1 MLIDKINIWN
11 HSTVD
16 PRRKRRS
23 LRNTKARFLEEL
35 EESDIAEALFTD
47 SDDLESLDQYQEPV
61 YQESEYSES
70 IQTVPDYK
78 MSPSSSESKQP
89 NIKTEVSSTGA
100 QYVISSLDGVTA
112 FTIEGKTF
120 QEGLGSDWHCAE
132 LGLKCV
138 EKDDVLYIPMKLLYE
153 RKGKEKDEFNDDKD
167 EFDEDKIKE
176 LLAKKTSDL
185 SVEEKEQIIN
195 YQRHHM
201 LETRKKLL
209 ELTQAHDRREK
220 ELAKQKN
227 KGIFDIVAEYLEKNQ
242 TGLGEPP
249 SGEEDE
255 VDPEDQEEKN
265 LHKLVKAFKAAGLGG
280 KETKWLEFPKFGGGE
295 DDPYE
300 WLDQYEAAC
309 EVNGIKDN
317 RMLDLLS
324 ASLEGPALSWWRAVR
339 KTIITWEAWKSEYRC
354 KRSFKYQFLSRFCGP
369 ERQQRWMGELRNC
382 KQRPGE
388 TVSEYYSKLQSAGYS
403 MVKKHDKE
411 LHKELKELKELL
423 TRSAQESCDLC
434 YKKGH
439 QAADCPQRSLKTP
452 TQQKKNCK
460 ACVKTGHWTKWC
472 TKNRTCY
479 TCGQLGH
486 FADKCPHTAQFKQI
500 LQRNDQ
506 QQAPKKVFIAQ
517 QNQLDQSY
525 VPTPKPPDALEMLA
539 AAVAELTN
547 KVNNLKGKIHIGNK
561 ETEVVINTGSGVS
574 LITQQYLNKL
584 GRQIDQES
592 NSQLVD
598 INGKETRPLGAV
610 KNVLVTINGK
620 KPIHIDMAVM
630 RATNYN
636 VILGNNWLRKIEA
649 TINFK
654 DKVLQFKERKD
665 LLQHPIMFE
674 KESKKVILEGNDL
687 YDEEELI
694 ETMAYFT
701 QVVEKEK
708 EYLLKLAGDEQASE
722 GDRERIEMLNKKKNG
737 RIPQNFIQ
745 ETEQMVKAGMVKES
759 KSDSD
764 SEPSAR
770 RSVYLGNAPRTR
782 QFHASQNLAKITKPT
797 ICNILKDKDKW
808 LFINPNDAN
817 RQKDKAAKYPA

>member
-1 MLIDKINIWN
+1 MFLKRSNPIGISNGCLVTSVDGYKNLHVWDISNGNLKYLLGTHSGVVCLWSMETGNHIHDLLTGINTLWGLKYNERYCIMVVSKNSGANSFEIFDFCDEDFSISSTAPKSKKRKIKNAQPTHN
-11 HSTVD
+11 YNLRKRNNTVD

-70 IQTVPDYK
+70 IQTVPDY
-78 MSPSSSESKQP
+78 STLFESSEENSDTTE
-89 NIKTEVSSTGA
+89 TEVSSTGA

-506 QQAPKKVFIAQ
+506 QQAPKKLCV
-517 QNQLDQSY
+517 L
-525 VPTPKPPDALEMLA
+525 PTELLPK
-539 AAVAELTN
+539 T
-547 KVNNLKGKIHIGNK
+547 
-561 ETEVVINTGSGVS
+561 S
-574 LITQQYLNKL
+574 
-584 GRQIDQES
+584 
-592 NSQLVD
+592 
-598 INGKETRPLGAV
+598 
-610 KNVLVTINGK
+610 
-620 KPIHIDMAVM
+620 
-630 RATNYN
+630 
-636 VILGNNWLRKIEA
+636 IL
-649 TINFK
+649 
-654 DKVLQFKERKD
+654 
-665 LLQHPIMFE
+665 
-674 KESKKVILEGNDL
+674 
-687 YDEEELI
+687 
-694 ETMAYFT
+694 
-701 QVVEKEK
+701 
-708 EYLLKLAGDEQASE
+708 
-722 GDRERIEMLNKKKNG
+722 
-737 RIPQNFIQ
+737 
-745 ETEQMVKAGMVKES
+745 
-759 KSDSD
+759 
-764 SEPSAR
+764 
-770 RSVYLGNAPRTR
+770 
-782 QFHASQNLAKITKPT
+782 
-797 ICNILKDKDKW
+797 
-808 LFINPNDAN
+808 
-817 RQKDKAAKYPA
+817 